1 MADAWKNYT
10 MVILT
15 ALMLAA
21 VGLNAQPEA
30 THYCD
35 SRHLQ
40 ANCFDVSSTGKT
52 CYTLPAKTGGK
63 LCDESWKK
71 IPPPEIST
79 KECPKVNIVS
89 YTDNGKWFCD
99 KIGIDANCVRN
110 ENLEMPFLG

>member
-21 VGLNAQPEA
+21 VGMNAQPDA

-35 SRHLQ
+35 SRQ
-40 ANCFDVSSTGKT
+40 IKASCFDFSSTGKT

-63 LCDESWKK
+63 LCDEGWKK
-71 IPPPEIST
+71 IPATINQ
-79 KECPKVNIVS
+79 CPKVNVIA
-89 YTDNGKWFCD
+89 YTDTGKWFCD
-99 KIGIDANCVRN
+99 DIGVNANCFRN